1 MNKED
6 IVFAVTSKYPMNKKD
21 ATAVVDYILFCM
33 QNALMHGEEVR
44 IPNFITMST
53 KIKEERTCFSPAT
66 KERIFVPEKR
76 VPVAKFSP
84 KFIKQIDVSK

>member
-44 IPNFITMST
+44 IPNFITM
-53 KIKEERTCFSPAT
+53 
-66 KERIFVPEKR
+66 
-76 VPVAKFSP
+76 
-84 KFIKQIDVSK
+84 